1 MEENQDAPIE
11 QKDPSSLSLGGNIQL
26 NGFQNVEKAKMI
38 VLKKLIGNYVRQ
50 IQEKKS
56 DYEKIKITLEEGE
69 NNAKIRV
76 DLIAGGNQI
85 TSESQQKNV
94 FIAIDESLKKISE
107 GI

>member
-11 QKDPSSLSLGGNIQL
+11 QKDPSALSLGGNIQL

-69 NNAKIRV
+69 NNAKIMV
-76 DLIAGGNQI
+76 DLTAGGNQI
-85 TSESQQKNV
+85 NSESQQKNV
-94 FIAIDESLKKISE
+94 FIAIDESLKKILE